1 MKDRRSIE
9 GTKERAADRGWMG
22 LDVPEGDA
30 LNSPT
35 VAESIVREFLG
46 KVIDLRAKYNADKI
60 NGEQTLEKIKE
71 QAQAYADIFMGKAS
85 GYAKTDWNTPE
96 RLGAHIAAAIGDDE
110 TNDTAAYAFFLYL
123 ASSLTEHAIIPHEND
138 ELDEDDARF
147 RMDALVDDAIL
158 LLLGLPAPREEDGIE
173 D

>member
-85 GYAKTDWNTPE
+85 GYAKTDC
-96 RLGAHIAAAIGDDE
+96 
-110 TNDTAAYAFFLYL
+110 NDTAAYAFFLYL